1 LFDLLGDVDICEATA
16 SNCSFK
22 LILLMITKTPA
33 QAANQTLPLINNS
46 IWYFK
51 VLSYLKQYEK
61 DFLYDLARLVTKAQ

>member
-1 LFDLLGDVDICEATA
+1 
-16 SNCSFK
+16 
-22 LILLMITKTPA
+22 MITKTPA